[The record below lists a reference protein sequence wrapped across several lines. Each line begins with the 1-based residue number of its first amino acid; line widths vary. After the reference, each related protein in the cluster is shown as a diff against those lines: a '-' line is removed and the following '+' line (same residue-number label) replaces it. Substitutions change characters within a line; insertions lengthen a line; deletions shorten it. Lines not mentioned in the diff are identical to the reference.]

1 MIEIIKRD
9 GRIFDFES
17 VGVSRDGRRRE
28 ISISAEIVQ
37 IDDTPHL
44 VVYILDISE
53 RLAAAAELA
62 EHRTHLEELV
72 NQRTAELAVAMT
84 AAEQANHAKSA
95 FLANMSHEIRTPMNA
110 IIGLTHLAE
119 REIKDPKQLDRL
131 NKIGDSAHHLLAI
144 INQILD
150 ISKIEAGKLTLEPSD
165 FSLARL
171 VENSFEMVLDTL
183 RSRGLSCQSEIDPA
197 LPRILHGDPL
207 RLGQILLNFLSNAA
221 KFTERGSISVS
232 ITQVEIREQGRLV
245 RFAVTDTGIGI
256 PADQQSRIFNAF
268 EQADDSTTRRY
279 GGTGLGLA
287 IARRLAQMMGG
298 ECGLSSTPGLGSTFW
313 FTALLGEQR
322 SDLAEPDR
330 ALQSNEVE
338 QLLSNRS
345 QKTRILLV
353 EDNLINQEVA
363 LELLREA
370 GLEVDLAVNGQQA
383 VDLFSTQSYDLIL
396 MDMQM
401 PVMDGIAATRAIRQ
415 TPQGQSIP
423 ILAMTANAFGE
434 DRKRCLEAGMNDHVA
449 KPVDPANLYAMLV
462 KWLPASGDNP
472 APVSPPEKSQPPAP
486 TTQSELIQA
495 IARLP
500 QIDVATGL
508 LAVRGREASYLR
520 LLKSFVE
527 QHAKDSLLIEQAL
540 ANKLLPDAIRHAH
553 SLKGAAATLGLTGIQ
568 EAAFAVEKALREI
581 EKTNEN
587 SSENTIN
594 SASDTEALRAALATQ
609 TQDTIAA
616 LSPLLAQAPEK
627 QK

>member
-1 MIEIIKRD
+1 
-9 GRIFDFES
+9 
-17 VGVSRDGRRRE
+17 
-28 ISISAEIVQ
+28 
-37 IDDTPHL
+37 
-44 VVYILDISE
+44 
-53 RLAAAAELA
+53 
-62 EHRTHLEELV
+62 
-72 NQRTAELAVAMT
+72 MT

-119 REIKDPKQLDRL
+119 REANNPKQLDRL

-150 ISKIEAGKLTLEPSD
+150 ISKIEAGKLSLEPSD
-165 FSLARL
+165 FSLAHL

-183 RSRGLSCQSEIDPA
+183 RSRGLSCHSEIDPA

-207 RLGQILLNFLSNAA
+207 RLGQILLNYLSNAT
-221 KFTERGSISVS
+221 KFTERGSISVC
-232 ITQVEIREQGRLV
+232 ITQVEIREQSRLV

-256 PADQQSRIFNAF
+256 PADQQSRIFDAF

-313 FTALLGEQR
+313 FTAQLGEKR
-322 SDLAEPDR
+322 SELAEPER
-330 ALQSNEVE
+330 ALQSTEAE
-338 QLLSNRS
+338 RLLSNRS

-363 LELLREA
+363 LELLRET
-370 GLEVDLAVNGQQA
+370 GLEVDLAANGQQA
-383 VDLFSTQSYDLIL
+383 VDLFGTQTYDLIL

-434 DRKRCLEAGMNDHVA
+434 DRQRCLEAGMNDHVA
-449 KPVDPANLYAMLV
+449 KPVDPANLYTMLI
-462 KWLPASGDNP
+462 KWLPASGESP
-472 APVSPPEKSQPPAP
+472 ASMHVPEKSLPPGPMA
-486 TTQSELIQA
+486 QSELIQA

-520 LLKSFVE
+520 LLKSFIE

-540 ANKLLPDAIRHAH
+540 ADNLLPDAIRHAH

-568 EAAFAVEKALREI
+568 QAAFAVEKALRE
-581 EKTNEN
+581 NEN
-587 SSENTIN
+587 TSENRTD
-594 SASDTEALRAALATQ
+594 STGATSALRAALATQ

-616 LSPLLAQAPEK
+616 LSPLFAQAPEK

>member
-1 MIEIIKRD
+1 
-9 GRIFDFES
+9 
-17 VGVSRDGRRRE
+17 
-28 ISISAEIVQ
+28 
-37 IDDTPHL
+37 
-44 VVYILDISE
+44 
-53 RLAAAAELA
+53 
-62 EHRTHLEELV
+62 
-72 NQRTAELAVAMT
+72 
-84 AAEQANHAKSA
+84 
-95 FLANMSHEIRTPMNA
+95 
-110 IIGLTHLAE
+110 
-119 REIKDPKQLDRL
+119 
-131 NKIGDSAHHLLAI
+131 
-144 INQILD
+144 
-150 ISKIEAGKLTLEPSD
+150 
-165 FSLARL
+165 
-171 VENSFEMVLDTL
+171 
-183 RSRGLSCQSEIDPA
+183 
-197 LPRILHGDPL
+197 
-207 RLGQILLNFLSNAA
+207 
-221 KFTERGSISVS
+221 
-232 ITQVEIREQGRLV
+232 
-245 RFAVTDTGIGI
+245 
-256 PADQQSRIFNAF
+256 
-268 EQADDSTTRRY
+268 
-279 GGTGLGLA
+279 
-287 IARRLAQMMGG
+287 
-298 ECGLSSTPGLGSTFW
+298 
-313 FTALLGEQR
+313 
-322 SDLAEPDR
+322 
-330 ALQSNEVE
+330 LQSNEVE

-462 KWLPASGDNP
+462 KWLPVSGDNP

-540 ANKLLPDAIRHAH
+540 TDELLPDAIRHAH

-587 SSENTIN
+587 ISENTIN
-594 SASDTEALRAALATQ
+594 SASDTDALRAALATQ